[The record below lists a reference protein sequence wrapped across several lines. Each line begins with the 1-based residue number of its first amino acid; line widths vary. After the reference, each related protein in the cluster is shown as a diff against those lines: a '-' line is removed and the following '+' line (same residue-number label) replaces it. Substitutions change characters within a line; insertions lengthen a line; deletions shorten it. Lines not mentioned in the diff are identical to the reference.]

1 MTEIIIKERN
11 FDGKI
16 VERLPQKILDE
27 YNRQDEIID
36 DLKNRLYE
44 IAKLAY
50 KSHTMKDIIKL
61 IPEDILD
68 EIDDEIQTEMDAYYT
83 LIAPSEEDEQLYYG

>member
-1 MTEIIIKERN
+1 MSEIIIKERN

-16 VERLPQKILDE
+16 VERLPRGILDE

-44 IAKLAY
+44 IGKLAY

-83 LIAPSEEDEQLYYG
+83 LTAPSEEDKQYYW